1 MALAIGKPAPA
12 FTLPDQ
18 DGQPVS
24 LSDFRG
30 KWLVLY
36 SYPKDST
43 PGCTIEAKDF
53 SCLLPE
59 FEALGAAV
67 VGVSRDKAASHQR
80 FIEKQALG
88 FSLLTDEDHELLEA
102 YDAWGP
108 KKFMGRE
115 FLGVIRSTWLIDP
128 KGTLVAA
135 WKSVK
140 VKGHAEAVLATLK
153 EKRAG

>member
-1 MALAIGKPAPA
+1 MALELGKPAPA

-18 DGQPVS
+18 DGNPVS

-30 KWLVLY
+30 NWLVLY

-43 PGCTIEAKDF
+43 PGCTVEAKDF

-59 FEALGAAV
+59 FEALGASV

-80 FIEKQALG
+80 FIEKQSLA
-88 FSLLTDEDHELLEA
+88 FSLLTDEHHALLEA
-102 YDAWGP
+102 YRAWGP

-128 KGTLVAA
+128 AGKLAA
-135 WKSVK
+135 EWKSVK
-140 VKGHAEAVLATLK
+140 VKGHAEEVLATLK
-153 EKRAG
+153 TQQAG